1 MYTEGVRLVGTSQPS
16 IQLSLLDQG
25 FKSTFSKGYR
35 YYEFAADGSK
45 IQIHNPQWVCLL
57 RFYKI

>member
-45 IQIHNPQWVCLL
+45 IQIHNPQ
-57 RFYKI
+57 